1 LITPSGQGARTADQL
16 PAALDAAASCD
27 LDGDGFFD
35 GDGRDDLVVRTHR
48 GETEDT
54 VALYPGAKSG
64 LLARTP
70 VLSFSTSGFLAR

>member
-1 LITPSGQGARTADQL
+1 VTVRP
-16 PAALDAAASCD
+16 PAAGTTRVVAA
-27 LDGDGFFD
+27 GDFD

-70 VLSFSTSGFLAR
+70 VLTFSTSGFLAR